1 MDIALARD
9 VLRIAFRSSS
19 ELQSLLMML
28 KERCSQ
34 DEYQNY
40 ARGIAAAIDA
50 IGVALT
56 NNVLK
61 AYPELTAEIEASIA
75 KEGRYI

>member
-9 VLRIAFRSSS
+9 VLRVAFRSSS
-19 ELQSLLMML
+19 ELQSLLSVL
-28 KERCSQ
+28 KERCNP
-34 DEYQNY
+34 DEYKSY
-40 ARGIAAAIDA
+40 THGIATAIDA

-61 AYPELTAEIEASIA
+61 EHPELAAEIEASIA
-75 KEGRYI
+75 KEGRFI